1 MKKSIED
8 IKKIGL
14 IVDQFSSK
22 KKWNSMCKKNEKII
36 KKKMNNNKNFKI
48 LLLNILE
55 SRLDLYKSW
64 YPNLNRKKY
73 LNLLIKQGA
82 EYTSMGD
89 IFSDKIKN
97 PIIFGL
103 DHPKMG
109 TFYSINKNI
118 PVLYGKPKYVQN

>member
-1 MKKSIED
+1 
-8 IKKIGL
+8 
-14 IVDQFSSK
+14 
-22 KKWNSMCKKNEKII
+22 
-36 KKKMNNNKNFKI
+36 MNNEKNFKI
-48 LLLNILE
+48 LLLKILE

-89 IFSDKIKN
+89 IFSEKIKN

-118 PVLYGKPKYVQN
+118 PVLYGKPKYV